1 MFDPLSK
8 LKVKN
13 TLYSFV
19 NNTAWKYLRK
29 VLTSRFTFSTNSEA
43 KNTLLRRWTEQKK
56 IRQGPA

>member
-1 MFDPLSK
+1 MFDSLQTQEHIAPD
-8 LKVKN
+8 
-13 TLYSFV
+13 SFI

-43 KNTLLRRWTEQKK
+43 KNIAQRMDRTEK